1 MSLSDSTSADS
12 ERSGPWSALVTDLA
26 AQPAWRHRVVD
37 EISDAIAREIP
48 SLGRDSE
55 MRAAMRDSVDDN
67 AMLFAAMA
75 ERRQDPTTAEPPAM
89 AVAFV
94 RLLVHR
100 GLPPETLV
108 QTYRIAHGAFW
119 RTLVGEL
126 RSAIVDPTELATAL
140 EHGAAYM
147 FAFIDAL
154 TDAAQRRYADERAQW
169 VRSSDAVRAQTIREL
184 LDGVPLDA
192 EAAGRRLRYALD
204 REHLALVAW
213 SPVGPAVAV
222 PAIER
227 AVRDLVAPLD
237 AGPPLMT
244 TVGNGLVA
252 AWLGRRRGFDP
263 AAIRALRPI
272 SDAPTEPALA
282 IGGPAHGPDGFRH
295 AHAEAMHARRV
306 AQLRGAAPLG
316 GEDGGASRG
325 GDGGF
330 SGRPSGGGAVT
341 HYADVAVTAL
351 ATADHEQ
358 ARRFVASRLGPLAAD
373 TPRARRLATTLET
386 YLEERSSPRRTAIRL
401 GIHENTAAARV
412 RAAEDRLPRPIEG
425 QVTELLLALRLAPV
439 VRGDQ

>member
-1 MSLSDSTSADS
+1 MGPFDHAASDSV
-12 ERSGPWSALVTDLA
+12 RSGPWITLA
-26 AQPAWRHRVVD
+26 AGLASQSAWRQRIVD
-37 EISDAIAREIP
+37 EISDAIVREIP

-55 MRAAMRDSVDDN
+55 LRAAMRDSVDAN
-67 AMLFAAMA
+67 ATLFAAMA
-75 ERRQDPTTAEPPAM
+75 EREQDPATAEPPAL

-94 RLLVHR
+94 RMLVHR

-126 RSAIVDPTELATAL
+126 RGAIADPTELATAL

-147 FAFIDAL
+147 FGFIDAL
-154 TDAAQRRYADERAQW
+154 TDAAQRRYAEERAQW

-213 SPVGPAVAV
+213 SPAGPTGAI

-227 AVRDLVAPLD
+227 AVRDLVVPLD

-244 TVGNGLVA
+244 SVGNGLVA
-252 AWLGRRRGFDP
+252 AWVGSRRGFDP
-263 AAIRALRPI
+263 AAIRSLRPA

-295 AHAEAMHARRV
+295 AHTEAMHARRV
-306 AQLRGAAPLG
+306 ARLRGGPAG
-316 GEDGGASRG
+316 GGAHGDAVRG
-325 GDGGF
+325 G
-330 SGRPSGGGAVT
+330 SGSDAVT

-358 ARRFVASRLGPLAAD
+358 ARRFVHAQLGALAAG
-373 TPRARRLATTLET
+373 TPRARRLATTLEI

-412 RAAEDRLPRPIEG
+412 RAAEDALPRPIEG
-425 QVTELLLALRLAPV
+425 RVTELLLALRLAPV
-439 VRGDQ
+439 MRGGA

>member
-1 MSLSDSTSADS
+1 MSAFDPPASDSA
-12 ERSGPWSALVTDLA
+12 RSGPWIALATHLA
-26 AQPAWRHRVVD
+26 SQPAWRHRVVD
-37 EISDAIAREIP
+37 EISAAIAREIP

-55 MRAAMRDSVDDN
+55 LRAAMRDSVDDN

-75 ERRQDPTTAEPPAM
+75 ERQQDPTTAEPPAM

-94 RLLVHR
+94 RVLVHR

-126 RSAIVDPTELATAL
+126 RRAITDPTELATAL

-154 TDAAQRRYADERAQW
+154 TDAAQRRYAEERLLW

-184 LDGVPLDA
+184 LDGVPLDP

-213 SPVGPAVAV
+213 SPLGPAVTV
-222 PAIER
+222 PGIER
-227 AVRDLVAPLD
+227 ALRELVAPLD

-252 AWLGRRRGFDP
+252 AWLGHRRGFDP
-263 AAIRALRPI
+263 DAIRALRP
-272 SDAPTEPALA
+272 AATPTEPALA
-282 IGGPAHGPDGFRH
+282 IGGPAPGPDGFRH

-306 AQLRGAAPLG
+306 AQRQGA
-316 GEDGGASRG
+316 GAGS
-325 GDGGF
+325 
-330 SGRPSGGGAVT
+330 VT
-341 HYADVAVTAL
+341 VYDDVAVAAL

-386 YLEERSSPRRTAIRL
+386 YLEEHSSPRRTAVRL

-412 RAAEDRLPRPIEG
+412 RAAEDRLPQPIEG
-425 QVTELLLALRLAPV
+425 HVTELLLALRLAPV
-439 VRGDQ
+439 VRGGG

>member
-1 MSLSDSTSADS
+1 MSSVDPDATGSV
-12 ERSGPWSALVTDLA
+12 RSGPWIALA
-26 AQPAWRHRVVD
+26 AHLASQAGWRQRIVD

-48 SLGRDSE
+48 SLDRDSE
-55 MRAAMRDSVDDN
+55 LRAAMRDSVDDN
-67 AMLFAAMA
+67 ALLFATMA
-75 ERRQDPTTAEPPAM
+75 ERQQDPTTAEPPAL

-94 RLLVHR
+94 RMLVHR

-126 RSAIVDPTELATAL
+126 RTAIADPTELATAL

-213 SPVGPAVAV
+213 SPAGPAVAV

-227 AVRDLVAPLD
+227 AVRELVAPLD

-244 TVGNGLVA
+244 TVGNGVVA
-252 AWLGRRRGFDP
+252 AWVGRRRGFDP
-263 AAIRALRPI
+263 AAVRALCPA

-306 AQLRGAAPLG
+306 ARLRDVARVRGRDG
-316 GEDGGASRG
+316 TGVSGVGGADVRA
-325 GDGGF
+325 
-330 SGRPSGGGAVT
+330 SGGTVT
-341 HYADVAVTAL
+341 HYADVAAIAL
-351 ATADHEQ
+351 ASTDHEQ
-358 ARRFVASRLGPLAAD
+358 ARRFVAAQLGPLAAD

-386 YLEERSSPRRTAIRL
+386 YLEERSSPRRTALRL
-401 GIHENTAAARV
+401 GIHENTVAARI
-412 RAAEDRLPRPIEG
+412 RAAEDRLPQPIEG

-439 VRGDQ
+439 VRGD

>member
-1 MSLSDSTSADS
+1 MNSFDPDAGDSA
-12 ERSGPWSALVTDLA
+12 RSGPWIGVATELA
-26 AQPAWRHRVVD
+26 SQPAWRHRVVD

-48 SLGRDSE
+48 SLGGDSAL
-55 MRAAMRDSVDDN
+55 RAAMRDSVDDN

-75 ERRQDPTTAEPPAM
+75 ERRQDPTTAEPPAL

-94 RLLVHR
+94 RMLVHR

-126 RSAIVDPTELATAL
+126 RRAIADPTELATAL

-184 LDGVPLDA
+184 LDGVPLDP

-213 SPVGPAVAV
+213 SPLGPAVAV
-222 PAIER
+222 PGIER
-227 AVRDLVAPLD
+227 ALRDLVAPLD
-237 AGPPLMT
+237 AGPPLLT
-244 TVGNGLVA
+244 TVGHGLVA

-263 AAIRALRPI
+263 AAVRELRPAA
-272 SDAPTEPALA
+272 DAPTEPALA

-306 AQLRGAAPLG
+306 AQLRGGAPG
-316 GEDGGASRG
+316 S
-325 GDGGF
+325 
-330 SGRPSGGGAVT
+330 VT
-341 HYADVAVTAL
+341 AYADVAVAAL

-373 TPRARRLATTLET
+373 TARARRLATTLET
-386 YLEERSSPRRTAIRL
+386 YLEERASPRRTAVRL

-412 RAAEDRLPRPIEG
+412 RAAEDALPAPVEG

-439 VRGDQ
+439 VRGG